1 MTKSTFPQKNVFKT
15 GVKTVQL
22 FGIFKFFQRKLD
34 KDQHKT

>member
-1 MTKSTFPQKNVFKT
+1 MFLIFTET

-22 FGIFKFFQRKLD
+22 FGIFKFVQRKLD